1 VKPVLLPDL
10 RYPRFWMFGGLCLS
24 LFVAILCLMPA
35 GDGPGVGELDKVAHL
50 LAFLMLALWFGG
62 IVARPRYLW
71 IALTLLTFGS
81 LIELAQAWMAWGR
94 QAEVL
99 DLGADAFGI
108 AAGLLLALTPVGR
121 WASWLESMQR
131 QTAP

>member
-1 VKPVLLPDL
+1 VKPVVLREL
-10 RYPRFWMFGGLCLS
+10 RYPRLWVFGGLCLS
-24 LFVAILCLMPA
+24 LVVAILCLIPA
-35 GDGPGVGELDKVAHL
+35 GDGPGVGQLDKVAHV

-62 IVARPRYLW
+62 IVARARYLW
-71 IALTLLTFGS
+71 IALTLFIFGG

-94 QAEVL
+94 QAETL

-108 AAGLLLALTPVGR
+108 AAGLLLALTPAGR